1 MSVRLELIIDDIKLG
16 TALVRL
22 AALYF
27 QAGDTNQGIETRTDA
42 EECHTSAECSSARL
56 NGEDLEIAAKSI
68 KTLRSA
74 IDQLSTSKY
83 CKQSNLTAK
92 DLEATAFR
100 NWSLG
105 KQLLRI

>member
-27 QAGDTNQGIETRTDA
+27 QAGDSNQGIETRMDA

-56 NGEDLEIAAKSI
+56 SVEDQETAAKSI

-74 IDQLSTSKY
+74 IDQLCTSKY
-83 CKQSNLTAK
+83 CKQSNLTPK
-92 DLEATAFR
+92 DLEDAAFR
-100 NWSLG
+100 NWSMG